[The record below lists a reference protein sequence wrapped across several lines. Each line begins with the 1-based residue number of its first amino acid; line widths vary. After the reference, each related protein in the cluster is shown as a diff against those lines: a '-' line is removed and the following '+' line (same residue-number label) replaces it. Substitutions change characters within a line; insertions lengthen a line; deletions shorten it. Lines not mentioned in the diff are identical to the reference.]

1 MDPEEDPEQQDLG
14 GTRWRWFGNVAKLA
28 NTPRA
33 WGILMG
39 AVLAAFAIA
48 ALWGHYS
55 GTTVHGNLTMI
66 NGGAK
71 DKIDCNDGNLRL
83 EGDNNTYTVTGHCR
97 RLDVSGSANH
107 VTVDSADTIS
117 VFGDD
122 NAMIY
127 HSGSPTI
134 NKTGNNNI
142 VSQRQSTR

>member
-1 MDPEEDPEQQDLG
+1 MDADEKD
-14 GTRWRWFGNVAKLA
+14 TWWRRCGRIAMLA
-28 NTPRA
+28 NTPRGRVVLVCA
-33 WGILMG
+33 FS
-39 AVLAAFAIA
+39 AVFAIA
-48 ALWGHYS
+48 TLVSHYS

-71 DKIDCNDGNLRL
+71 DRIDCNGGNLRL
-83 EGDNNTYTVTGHCR
+83 DGDNNTYTVTGHCR

-122 NAMIY
+122 NTMTY

-134 NKTGNNNI
+134 NKTGNNDI
-142 VSQRQSTR
+142 VVQRPAR